1 MSTTYNANG
10 TIPAVTAPV
19 VVAIGASSATSP
31 IVITT
36 TALHGF
42 ATGDTVEITA
52 HDQTAANGLWV
63 ITVLTTATFSL
74 DGSVFIG
81 AGGATGIAQDYSVN
95 PLITIPAD
103 GDAASASSVN
113 PAFEGIFNAVPFL
126 YQRAG
131 AWRVYAEDF
140 VAVGG
145 GFPPILPPVIWSPV
159 TVTAPSGA
167 WITLTNTAAILTGY
181 CRNGDVIDVS
191 AMISSN
197 VSGGGASIFAN
208 MVNRQP
214 LAVQITI
221 GASVTQGPGVLVNA
235 ILAYVETSYPSGRFV
250 VFGAPAGGSAFSISL
265 AAYGAYAGTVE
276 LFDEYLVK
284 FTQYRSNA

>member
-10 TIPAVTAPV
+10 TIPAVTQPLTW
-19 VVAIGASSATSP
+19 AIDSSTATTP
-31 IVITT
+31 IVVSVGAAI
-36 TALHGF
+36 HGF

-52 HDQTAANGLWV
+52 HDQTAANGLWQ
-63 ITVLTTATFSL
+63 ITVTGIHTFSL
-74 DGSVFIG
+74 DGSVFSG
-81 AGGATGIAQDYSVN
+81 VGTTTGIAQDYSVN

-145 GFPPILPPVIWSPV
+145 LPWPATLAWSITP
-159 TVTAPSGA
+159 TTSSGN
-167 WITLTNTAAILTGY
+167 WITLAGTAAILTGY

-191 AMISSN
+191 AVIGSD
-197 VSGGGASIFAN
+197 VSGGALISD
-208 MVNRQP
+208 RQP
-214 LAVQITI
+214 LAVQLTVA
-221 GASVTQGPGVLVNA
+221 ASVTQGTAALVNA
-235 ILAYVETSYPSGRFV
+235 NNAYVETSNPSGRFFV
-250 VFGAPAGGSAFSISL
+250 LGAPAGGSAFAISL
-265 AAYGAYAGTVE
+265 AAYDIYNGQIN
-276 LFDEYLVK
+276 LFDQYSVRY
-284 FTQYRSNA
+284 TQYRSNA

>member
-19 VVAIGASSATSP
+19 VVSIGGSTATTPIVVSALGAS
-31 IVITT
+31 
-36 TALHGF
+36 LHGF

-63 ITVLTTATFSL
+63 VTVISPSTFSL
-74 DGSVFIG
+74 DGSVFSG
-81 AGGATGIAQDYSVN
+81 VGTPTGIAQDYSVN

-131 AWRVYAEDF
+131 AYRIYEEDF
-140 VAVGG
+140 VAVAGN
-145 GFPPILPPVIWSPV
+145 PLAISAWSS
-159 TVTAPSGA
+159 TVTAPINVWSTCTG
-167 WITLTNTAAILTGY
+167 TAAILTGY

-191 AMISSN
+191 AIISSDIN
-197 VSGGGASIFAN
+197 GGASIAD
-208 MVNRQP
+208 RQP
-214 LAVQITI
+214 LAVQLTI
-221 GASVTQGPGVLVNA
+221 GAASTQGTAALVNSTN
-235 ILAYVETSYPSGRFV
+235 AYVETSNPSGRFFV
-250 VFGAPAGGSAFSISL
+250 TGAAAGGEAFSISI
-265 AAYGAYAGTVE
+265 AAYEARAAVVN
-276 LFDEYLVK
+276 LVDQYSVK
-284 FTQYRSNA
+284 YTQYRSNA

>member
-19 VVAIGASSATSP
+19 VVAIGGSTATSP

-63 ITVLTTATFSL
+63 VTVITPSTFSL
-74 DGSVFIG
+74 DGSVFSG
-81 AGGATGIAQDYSVN
+81 VGTATGIAQDYSVN

-131 AWRVYAEDF
+131 AYRVYAEDF
-140 VAVGG
+140 VAVAGN
-145 GFPPILPPVIWSPV
+145 PLAISAWSS
-159 TVTAPSGA
+159 TVTAAINVWSICTG
-167 WITLTNTAAILTGY
+167 TASILTGY

-191 AMISSN
+191 AIINSDIN
-197 VSGGGASIFAN
+197 GGASIAD
-208 MVNRQP
+208 RQP
-214 LAVQITI
+214 LAVQLTI
-221 GASVTQGPGVLVNA
+221 GAATTQGTAALVNST
-235 ILAYVETSYPSGRFV
+235 LAYVETSNPSGRFFV
-250 VFGAPAGGSAFSISL
+250 IGAAAGGEAFSISI
-265 AAYGAYAGTVE
+265 AAYEARAAVVN
-276 LFDEYLVK
+276 LVDQYSVK
-284 FTQYRSNA
+284 YTQYRSNA

>member
-10 TIPAVTAPV
+10 TIPAVTQPLTW
-19 VVAIGASSATSP
+19 AIDSSTATTP
-31 IVITT
+31 IVVSVGAAI
-36 TALHGF
+36 HGF

-63 ITVLTTATFSL
+63 ITVVGIHTFSL
-74 DGSVFIG
+74 DGSTSSGVG
-81 AGGATGIAQDYSVN
+81 TTTGIVQDYSVN

-103 GDAASASSVN
+103 GDAASAASVN

-140 VAVGG
+140 VAVAGD
-145 GFPPILPPVIWSPV
+145 PLAITAWS
-159 TVTAPSGA
+159 TTG
-167 WITLTNTAAILTGY
+167 TNALNSWTTCTGTAAILTGY

-191 AMISSN
+191 AILNSDVN
-197 VSGGGASIFAN
+197 GGVSIAD
-208 MVNRQP
+208 RQP
-214 LAVQITI
+214 LAVQLTI
-221 GASVTQGPGVLVNA
+221 GAAVSQGTAALVNSNN
-235 ILAYVETSYPSGRFV
+235 AYVETSNPSGRFFV
-250 VFGAPAGGSAFSISL
+250 LGAPAGGEAFSISL
-265 AAYGAYAGTVE
+265 AAYEARVAIVNLVDQYS
-276 LFDEYLVK
+276 VK

>member
-1 MSTTYNANG
+1 MSTIYNANG

-140 VAVGG
+140 VAVAGN
-145 GFPPILPPVIWSPV
+145 PLAITAWSS
-159 TVTAPSGA
+159 TGTTALNVWSTCTG
-167 WITLTNTAAILTGY
+167 TAAILTGY

-191 AMISSN
+191 AILNSDVN
-197 VSGGGASIFAN
+197 GGASIAD
-208 MVNRQP
+208 RQP

-221 GASVTQGPGVLVNA
+221 GAAASQGTAALVNA
-235 ILAYVETSYPSGRFV
+235 NLAYVETSNPSGRFFV
-250 VFGAPAGGSAFSISL
+250 LGAAAGGEAFSISI
-265 AAYGAYAGTVE
+265 AAYEARAAIVNLVDQYS
-276 LFDEYLVK
+276 VK

>member
-10 TIPAVTAPV
+10 TIPAVTQPLTW
-19 VVAIGASSATSP
+19 AIDSSTATTP
-31 IVITT
+31 IVVSVGAAI
-36 TALHGF
+36 HGF

-52 HDQTAANGLWV
+52 HDQANANGLWV
-63 ITVLTTATFSL
+63 ITVTGVSTFSL
-74 DGSVFIG
+74 DGSTSSGVG
-81 AGGATGIAQDYSVN
+81 TATGIVQDYSVN

-140 VAVGG
+140 VAVAG
-145 GFPPILPPVIWSPV
+145 LPWPATLAWSITP
-159 TVTAPSGA
+159 TLSSGN
-167 WITLTNTAAILTGY
+167 WITLASTASILTGY

-191 AMISSN
+191 AIIGSDTT
-197 VSGGGASIFAN
+197 GGASIAD
-208 MVNRQP
+208 RQP

-221 GASVTQGPGVLVNA
+221 GAAVSQGTAALVNA
-235 ILAYVETSYPSGRFV
+235 NNAYVETSNPSGRFLV
-250 VFGAPAGGSAFSISL
+250 LGAPAGGSAFSISL
-265 AAYGAYAGTVE
+265 AAYDIYIGQIN
-276 LFDEYLVK
+276 LFDQYSVK
-284 FTQYRSNA
+284 YTQYRSNA

>member
-10 TIPAVTAPV
+10 TIPAATAPA
-19 VVAIGASSATSP
+19 VVAIGASTATSP
-31 IVITT
+31 IVVTT

-63 ITVLTTATFSL
+63 VTVITTSAFSL
-74 DGSVFIG
+74 DGSVFSG
-81 AGGATGIAQDYSVN
+81 VGTATGIAQDYSVN

-140 VAVGG
+140 VAVAGN
-145 GFPPILPPVIWSPV
+145 PLAITAWSSTP
-159 TVTAPSGA
+159 TSALNQWS
-167 WITLTNTAAILTGY
+167 TLTGTATILTGY

-191 AMISSN
+191 AVLNSDIN
-197 VSGGGASIFAN
+197 GGVSIAD
-208 MVNRQP
+208 RQP
-214 LAVQITI
+214 LAVQLTI
-221 GASVTQGPGVLVNA
+221 GASVTQGTAALVNSTN
-235 ILAYVETSYPSGRFV
+235 AYVETSNPSGRFFV
-250 VFGAPAGGSAFSISL
+250 LGISAGGEAFSISL
-265 AAYGAYAGTVE
+265 AAYEARVAVVN
-276 LFDEYLVK
+276 LVDQYSVRY
-284 FTQYRSNA
+284 TQYRSNA

>member
-1 MSTTYNANG
+1 MSTIYNANG

-140 VAVGG
+140 VAVAGN
-145 GFPPILPPVIWSPV
+145 PLAITAWSS
-159 TVTAPSGA
+159 TGTTALNVWSTCTG
-167 WITLTNTAAILTGY
+167 TAAILTGY

-191 AMISSN
+191 AILNSDVN
-197 VSGGGASIFAN
+197 GGASIAD
-208 MVNRQP
+208 RQP

-221 GASVTQGPGVLVNA
+221 GAAASQGTAALVNA
-235 ILAYVETSYPSGRFV
+235 NLAYVETSNPSGRFFV
-250 VFGAPAGGSAFSISL
+250 LGAAAGGEAFSISL
-265 AAYGAYAGTVE
+265 AAYEARVAIVNLVDQYS
-276 LFDEYLVK
+276 VK

>member
-19 VVAIGASSATSP
+19 IVAIGASSATSP

-145 GFPPILPPVIWSPV
+145 LPWPATLAWSITP
-159 TVTAPSGA
+159 TLSSGN
-167 WITLTNTAAILTGY
+167 WITLTGTASILTGY

-191 AMISSN
+191 AIIGSDTT
-197 VSGGGASIFAN
+197 GGALISD
-208 MVNRQP
+208 RQP
-214 LAVQITI
+214 LAVQLTI
-221 GASVTQGPGVLVNA
+221 GAAVSQGTAALVNA
-235 ILAYVETSYPSGRFV
+235 NNAYVETSNPSGRFFV
-250 VFGAPAGGSAFSISL
+250 LGAPAGGSAFSISL
-265 AAYGAYAGTVE
+265 AAYDIYNGQIN
-276 LFDEYLVK
+276 LFDQYSVK
-284 FTQYRSNA
+284 YTQYRSNA